1 MGDLSGVVSPESISY
16 LRSLGVGAVRL
27 NSIFASHN
35 YPEDYYNA
43 ESLTE
48 VDRKLGSVEDV
59 RTLAKKLH
67 ANNMSL
73 ILDLPVHIVK
83 YNKYKISHPSLRK
96 IKMLVLV
103 PQSTSIL

>member
-1 MGDLSGVVSPESISY
+1 MGDLGGVMSPESINY
-16 LRSLGVGAVRL
+16 LRGLGVGAVRL
-27 NSIFASHN
+27 NSIFASLH

-48 VDRKLGSVEDV
+48 VDHKLGNIEDV

-67 ANNMSL
+67 ANNISL

-83 YNKYKISHPSLRK
+83 YNK
-96 IKMLVLV
+96 
-103 PQSTSIL
+103 